1 MKCAENSK
9 GIGAILKLQTVNFE
23 ELIQGKNL
31 DTLDAVCRDWG
42 FFELT
47 HHSIEKTLR
56 EEVLRAMKHF
66 FALSPSEKKK
76 NERTEL
82 NHWGY
87 YDREL
92 TKNALD
98 WKELY
103 DVGPKFGHCIP
114 QWPQHPKEFRPVIEA
129 FAKQCHQVAL
139 QLISGLAQ
147 AMTTNPSQL
156 LNGFDE
162 HTSFLRLNYYPTCED
177 PAPASTPTGDASK
190 QLGISHHSDAGAVT
204 VLMVD
209 GQDGLQVERDGQWFT
224 VETNPLSIIINIG
237 DMVQV
242 WSNDRYTA
250 PLHRVLAS
258 DVETRY
264 SAPYFLNPSFTTCY
278 APLDSMCKNEEPRYH
293 EINWGAFREGRAAGD
308 YADVGDEI
316 QIAHYRVVP

>member
-1 MKCAENSK
+1 M
-9 GIGAILKLQTVNFE
+9 KLQTVNFE
-23 ELIQGKNL
+23 DLIQGKNL
-31 DTLDAVCRDWG
+31 DTLDAVCREWG

-47 HHSIEKTLR
+47 HHPIENALR
-56 EEVLRAMKHF
+56 EELLSTMKKF
-66 FALSPSEKKK
+66 FALSPLEKKK
-76 NERTEL
+76 HERTEL

-103 DVGPKFGHCIP
+103 DVGPSFDHCIP
-114 QWPQHPKEFRPVIEA
+114 QWPIHPERFRPVLEA
-129 FAKQCHQVAL
+129 FSEKCHQVAL
-139 QLISGLAQ
+139 QLVSGLAR
-147 AMTTNPSQL
+147 AMTTNPSEL
-156 LNGFDE
+156 LQGFDQ

-177 PAPASTPTGDASK
+177 PAPPSTPTGDSSK

-224 VETNPLSIIINIG
+224 VETKPLSIVVNIG

-258 DVETRY
+258 DVSTRY
-264 SAPYFLNPSFTTCY
+264 SAPYFLNPSFSTSY
-278 APLDSMCKNEEPRYH
+278 APLNSMCQDERPRYK

>member
-1 MKCAENSK
+1 MTVVGSTLFFSGQDSNGDVELWAHDTSNHTTWQVANINTLQSPYASDYCTGYTL
-9 GIGAILKLQTVNFE
+9 GIGDNPHKSSFPDGFYTI
-23 ELIQGKNL
+23 G
-31 DTLDAVCRDWG
+31 DTAY
-42 FFELT
+42 
-47 HHSIEKTLR
+47 
-56 EEVLRAMKHF
+56 F
-66 FALSPSEKKK
+66 FAS
-76 NERTEL
+76 N
-82 NHWGY
+82 GY

-103 DVGPKFGHCIP
+103 DVGPSFGHCIP
-114 QWPQHPKEFRPVIEA
+114 QWPRHPERFRPVIEA
-129 FAKQCHQVAL
+129 FAKQCHQIAL
-139 QLISGLAQ
+139 QLVSGLAQ
-147 AMTTNPSQL
+147 AMNTNPSQL
-156 LNGFDE
+156 LQGFDE

-177 PAPASTPTGDASK
+177 PAPPSTPTGDSSK

-224 VETNPLSIIINIG
+224 VETKPLSIVVNIG

-258 DVETRY
+258 EVSTRY
-264 SAPYFLNPSFTTCY
+264 SAPYFLNPSFATSY
-278 APLDSMCKNEEPRYH
+278 APLNAMCQDERPRYK